1 MKPRIGLAMT
11 GDLVR
16 ALDEYKKQAAAAVT
30 EAIDEAA
37 DDVQAGFRDQLVQA
51 GLGRKLPRTIRKIR
65 YPRGKKSLGAAA
77 LVYSKAPQVVQAFN
91 AGSVI
96 LPKQGRYLA
105 IPTQYNLN
113 LGRRRNPRSATWDGV
128 RVKPEEMIKSG
139 ASFVIDNKGGR
150 GKLWM
155 LTVATAQLRRE
166 ATSKKTGRKTYY
178 GGRILAYAGG
188 LVQIGSGRRSRV
200 DAALQAGA
208 VPMFTLLPNVRL
220 TKRLDIARLRSAAER
235 RLPRLIR
242 YKLDRIGDAP

>member
-1 MKPRIGLAMT
+1 MAARIRLAVT
-11 GDLVR
+11 GDLVST
-16 ALDEYKKQAAAAVT
+16 LDEYRKQAASAVT

-37 DDVQAGFRDQLVQA
+37 DDVQAGFRDQLVRA

-77 LVYSKAPQVVQAFN
+77 IVYTKAPQVVHAFN

-139 ASFVIDNKGGR
+139 ASFVIDNKGYR

-155 LTVATAQLRRE
+155 LTVSHAQRVMR
-166 ATSKKTGRKTYY
+166 GIIRDF
-178 GGRILAYAGG
+178 AYAGG
-188 LVQIGSGRRSRV
+188 LVQIGGGRRARV
-200 DAALQAGA
+200 EDALNAGA
-208 VPMFTLLPNVRL
+208 VPMFTLLPNVRM
-220 TKRLDIARLRSAAER
+220 TKRLDIARLRSKAER

-242 YKLDRIGDAP
+242 SNLDRIGDAP